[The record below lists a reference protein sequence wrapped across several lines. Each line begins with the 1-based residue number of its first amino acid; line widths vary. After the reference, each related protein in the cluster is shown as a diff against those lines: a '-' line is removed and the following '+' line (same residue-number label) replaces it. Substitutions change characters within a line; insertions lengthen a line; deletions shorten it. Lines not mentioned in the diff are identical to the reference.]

1 MAECINRVLLMQLWG
16 FTAGGSI
23 SGLTDAEYQG
33 EPDEAWDWTSPAG
46 PCPGIQKPGRKGDL
60 VMGSIFKRGN
70 VYWIK
75 YYRAGKPYRESTHSM
90 KESDAKRLLKL
101 REGQVAENRFP
112 GLRVEKIRFEEL
124 AEDFLNDY
132 KVNGKRSLARAEM
145 SLKHLKAYFEG
156 MRAIDVTTDRIKAYI
171 LLRQEQGAENGTINR
186 ELAALK
192 RMFNLAAQM
201 TPPKVT
207 SVPYIPHLEENNVR
221 QGYFEHHEYL
231 ALRKALPA
239 YLKPV
244 VSMAYYTGMRKE
256 EILGL
261 QWDQVDLLDGKINLR
276 SQDTKNQEPR
286 VIYLEGE
293 LLEVINFQRALRD
306 RKYPGCP
313 WVFFGE
319 TGDRIKDFRGSWEK
333 ACKEA
338 GLEGR
343 LFHDFRRTAVR
354 NMVRAGIPERVAMM
368 ISGHKTRSVF
378 DRYNIV
384 NEDDLK
390 KASQRVKEYHEERAI
405 LNLGHN
411 LGTVYEKNLN
421 TTCLEPAQIKGITN

>member
-1 MAECINRVLLMQLWG
+1 
-16 FTAGGSI
+16 
-23 SGLTDAEYQG
+23 
-33 EPDEAWDWTSPAG
+33 
-46 PCPGIQKPGRKGDL
+46 
-60 VMGSIFKRGN
+60 MGSIYKRGKI
-70 VYWIK
+70 YWIK
-75 YYRAGKPYRESTHSM
+75 YYRAGKPYRESTHSD

-101 REGQVAENRFP
+101 REGQIAENRFP
-112 GLRVEKIRFEEL
+112 GLHVQKIRFEEL

-132 KVNGKRSLARAEM
+132 RINGKKSISRAER

-156 MRAIDVTTDRIKAYI
+156 MRAIDITTDKVKAYI
-171 LLRQEQGAENGTINR
+171 FYRQEEGAQNATINR

-192 RMFNLAAQM
+192 RMFNLAQQM
-201 TPPKVT
+201 TPPKVIY
-207 SVPYIPHLEENNVR
+207 SPYIPHLEENNKR

-261 QWDQVDLLDGKINLR
+261 KWDQVDLMEGKITLKPE
-276 SQDTKNQEPR
+276 DTKNKEPR
-286 VIYLEGE
+286 IIFLEGE
-293 LLEVINFQRALRD
+293 LLEVIHFQRAIRD
-306 RKYPGCP
+306 QQFPKCP

-319 TGDRIKDFRGSWEK
+319 DGQRIKDFRGAWER
-333 ACKEA
+333 ACREA
-338 GLEGR
+338 GIGKR

-378 DRYNIV
+378 ERYNIV
-384 NEDDLK
+384 NENDLK
-390 KASQRVKEYHEERAI
+390 LASKRLEVYHLERVKTE
-405 LNLGHN
+405 NGHN
-411 LGTVYEKNLN
+411 LGTIRAQEAQVA
-421 TTCLEPAQIKGITN
+421 LEDRPLIH